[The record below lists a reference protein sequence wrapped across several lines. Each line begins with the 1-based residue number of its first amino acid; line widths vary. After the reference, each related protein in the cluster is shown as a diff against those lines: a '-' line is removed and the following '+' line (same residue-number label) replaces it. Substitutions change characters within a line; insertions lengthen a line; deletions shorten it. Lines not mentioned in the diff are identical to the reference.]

1 MGDARGEL
9 AKRGELLRLDQP
21 VLRLAQVVER
31 GGELAR
37 ARLDL
42 AEEPSVFDR
51 DERLVGE
58 GATISIWRAENGE
71 GSGAGKSKD
80 ALDLTVAQK
89 GHAEGGAVIAD
100 ARRLAEVV
108 VRIGEYV
115 REWTASPLSITRP
128 VNVSRPARIG
138 CS

>member
-9 AKRGELLRLDQP
+9 AKGGELLRLDQP

-31 GGELAR
+31 CGELAR
-37 ARLDL
+37 ARLDF

-58 GATISIWRAENGE
+58 GAHHLDLALGKRRGL
-71 GSGAGKSKD
+71 GPGKSKD

-108 VRIGEYV
+108 VRIGEHV
-115 REWTASPLSITRP
+115 RADGRPRRSASPVR
-128 VNVSRPARIG
+128 
-138 CS
+138 